1 MLPAIVRDAAFLSQD
16 TASADYY
23 RSELDPIPWTV

>member
-16 TASADYY
+16 AASADYW
-23 RSELDPIPWTV
+23 RATPVHVDKI